1 MAVEKQTLIELSG
14 VSIGYNNHRLIENIN
29 LTIQKG
35 EKILLLGSNG
45 SGKTTLLKV
54 IAKLKKPIAGNISYN
69 YKILSYVPQSKKIHH
84 FPISIQNT
92 LRLYYPLFYPKQKQ
106 NQEIEA
112 VLKQMNLWEKRNLL
126 LSECSGGELQR
137 VYLARALLRNPEI
150 LLLDEPL
157 NAIDITSKQNFLS
170 ILEEMYQHLNCTIIM
185 TSHDLSEKIL
195 NFFNKK
201 LYIDH
206 HTLNIIEGN

>member
-1 MAVEKQTLIELSG
+1 MAVEKQTLVELSG
-14 VSIGYNNHRLIENIN
+14 VSIGYKNHQLIENIH

-54 IAKLKKPIAGNISYN
+54 IAKLVKPLKGKIDFY
-69 YKILSYVPQSKKIHH
+69 YKTLSYVPQSKKIVQ
-84 FPISIQNT
+84 FPISMVDL

-106 NQEIEA
+106 NQEIERI
-112 VLKQMNLWEKRNLL
+112 LKQMNLWEKRNQL

-137 VYLARALLRNPEI
+137 IYLSRALLRNPEI

-170 ILEEMYQHLNCTIIM
+170 ILEEMYQRLNCTIIM
-185 TSHDLSEKIL
+185 TSHDLNEKIL

>member
-1 MAVEKQTLIELSG
+1 MAIEKQILVELSG
-14 VSIGYNNHRLIENIN
+14 VSIGYKNHQLIENIH

-54 IAKLKKPIAGNISYN
+54 IAKLVKPLKGKIDFY
-69 YKILSYVPQSKKIHH
+69 YKTLSYVPQSKKIVQ
-84 FPISIQNT
+84 FPISMVDL

-106 NQEIEA
+106 NQEIETI
-112 VLKQMNLWEKRNLL
+112 LKQMNLWEKRNQLI
-126 LSECSGGELQR
+126 SECSGGELQR
-137 VYLARALLRNPEI
+137 IYLSRALLRNPEI

-170 ILEEMYQHLNCTIIM
+170 ILEEMYQRLNCTIIM
-185 TSHDLSEKIL
+185 TSHDLNEKIL

-206 HTLNIIEGN
+206 HSLNIIEGH